1 MTLLTADKFIEAD
14 GTALAYAEVGA
25 GPPVIALHGFPDTYK
40 TWSGLAGPL
49 ADAGFRVIVMALRG
63 YPPSAVPADGDYSL
77 RRLAM
82 DTVCLLD
89 ALEIEQASVIGHDWG
104 ASAGYALAALA
115 PERITSL
122 VTLALPPLT
131 VFSYGL
137 RERFARPHTIY
148 LALGALSNWWLR
160 RADFAEVRHLY
171 RKWSPHWA
179 VPDAHLAEVK
189 RALALPDH
197 SRAAVDYYRAGM
209 SEADRRDLLR
219 PIAARTLMLY
229 GADEPRVRQESYAKA
244 AAVTGPGSQVV
255 RLECVGH
262 WPHLEAPDRCLA
274 EIRAFLR
281 ERSGGEGSQG

>member
-1 MTLLTADKFIEAD
+1 MVTLLTADRFIEVD

-49 ADAGFRVIVMALRG
+49 AESGFRVIALALRG
-63 YPPSAVPADGDYSL
+63 YPPSAVAADGDYSL

-89 ALEIEQASVIGHDWG
+89 ALEIERASVLGHDWG

-115 PERITSL
+115 PGRLASL
-122 VTLALPPLT
+122 ITLADPPLM
-131 VFSYGL
+131 VFPSGL
-137 RERFARPHTIY
+137 RERLGRPHNLY
-148 LALGALSNWWLR
+148 LGLGALSNWWLR
-160 RADFAEVRHLY
+160 RADFAEVHHLY
-171 RKWSPHWA
+171 RKWSPRWA

-189 RALALPDH
+189 RALACPDH

-209 SEADRRDLLR
+209 SEADRRAILR
-219 PIAARTLMLY
+219 PIATPTLMLY
-229 GADEPRVRQESYAKA
+229 GADEPQVRQESYAKA
-244 AAVTGPGSQVV
+244 AEVTGPGSRSV
-255 RLECVGH
+255 RLEGVGH
-262 WPHLEAPDRCLA
+262 WPHLEAPNRCLA

-281 ERSGGEGSQG
+281 EESPL